1 MYNACITIS
10 SLVPDLQVS
19 GNSVGEGETHGT
31 HKIEKHT
38 HTVRVIHNQ
47 IYINLPLG
55 MNVIGWELSDTLV
68 LYYYTIK
75 E

>member
-19 GNSVGEGETHGT
+19 GSSVGEDDTHGT

-38 HTVRVIHNQ
+38 HTGEGYTQPNIHKFGFRHEC
-47 IYINLPLG
+47 YWLG
-55 MNVIGWELSDTLV
+55 IV
-68 LYYYTIK
+68 
-75 E
+75 